1 VTSFGSTRPKDLTD
15 DQVIKVRHFLQAH
28 GINLEVL
35 NAA

>member
-1 VTSFGSTRPKDLTD
+1 LTD